1 MLALAVDFPYF
12 IKIITKGE
20 KMKKKLLVLIIAVI
34 PTMMP
39 NLASAIAID
48 VGEIC
53 PPSPVDG
60 FQPVC
65 RLTAD
70 W

>member
-1 MLALAVDFPYF
+1 M
-12 IKIITKGE
+12 KIITKGE

-48 VGEIC
+48 VGEPC
-53 PPSPVDG
+53 MECCDEGSK
-60 FQPVC
+60 C
-65 RLTAD
+65 
-70 W
+70 